1 MRLLLDTH
9 FFIWLTGAPQI
20 LRPRENALLAES
32 SELIV
37 SSVSLLEVRLKW
49 RALEMRGKSHKALG
63 PTTALA
69 LVEVNGLTLAELRGA
84 DIAAELTPPL
94 AHTDPFDELLLLHA
108 QQLGVKLL
116 TRDSEL
122 RDHPAA
128 YRFA

>member
-9 FFIWLTGAPQI
+9 FFIWVTGAPQI
-20 LRPRENALLAES
+20 LKPREEALLAES
-32 SELIV
+32 PELIV

-49 RALEMRGKSHKALG
+49 RALEMRGKPHNALS
-63 PTTALA
+63 PTAALA
-69 LVEVNGLTLAELRGA
+69 LVQVNGLTLAELRGV
-84 DIAAELTPPL
+84 DIATELTPPL
-94 AHTDPFDELLLLHA
+94 AHPDPFDELLLLHA

-116 TRDSEL
+116 TRDGAL